1 VPSAIT
7 RAVSVVQL
15 DNLTRRYGRRRGI
28 ERISL
33 EIPEGTLFGFLGPNG
48 AGKTTTI
55 RVLMGLLR
63 PSSGRARIFGMDCW
77 HNTKEIKRE
86 VGYLPGDLRLPV
98 WLTADRALSIFGA
111 VRGKNISPRGTELA
125 EQLDLDLHVKVR
137 EMSRGMCQKLGL
149 ILALAHAPRLLILDE
164 PTNSLDP
171 LVQQLLHE
179 ILRELAR
186 KGNTIFF
193 SSHSLAEVEQLCERV
208 AIVRDGAL
216 AADESLSK
224 LRERAGHD
232 VVIRWKNQSNGLNII
247 PPAFLRLTT
256 REGSVWRGSLDGPV
270 GPLLEFLAG
279 KAVEDLTIGRPD
291 LETLF
296 RHFYQAGTG
305 GGT

>member
-1 VPSAIT
+1 
-7 RAVSVVQL
+7 VSVIQL
-15 DNLTRRYGRRRGI
+15 ESLTRRYGRRRGI
-28 ERISL
+28 ERVSL
-33 EIPEGTLFGFLGPNG
+33 EISDGALFGVLGPNG

-55 RVLMGLLR
+55 RVLLGLLR
-63 PSSGRARIFGMDCW
+63 PSGGRARIFGLDCW
-77 HNTKEIKRE
+77 HDSKAIKRD

-98 WLTADRALSIFGA
+98 WLTADKALSIFGA
-111 VRGKNISPRGTELA
+111 VRGKNIRPRGTELA
-125 EQLDLDLHVKVR
+125 ERLDLDLHVKVR

-149 ILALAHAPRLLILDE
+149 ILALAHAPRLLVLDE

-193 SSHSLAEVEQLCERV
+193 SSHSLAEVEQLCERI

-216 AADESLSK
+216 VADESLAK

-232 VVIRWKNQSNGLNII
+232 VIIRWKNQFDGLGIT
-247 PPAFLRLTT
+247 PPPFLRLTT
-256 REGSVWRGSLDGPV
+256 RETSVWRGSLDGPV
-270 GPLLEFLAG
+270 GPLLDFLAG
-279 KAVEDLTIGRPD
+279 KAVEDLTVGRPD

-296 RHFYQAGTG
+296 RRFYQANKG
-305 GGT
+305 GRE